1 MKWWYL
7 KIAVG
12 LLLIGQ
18 SVAAN
23 LGSIT
28 VIYRVNSIIPVLVIV
43 LSGLANLYHYYLI
56 RHRNNNIRRPDKLVT
71 DRGLFRFIRHPMY
84 LCDISMYLGFSI
96 FPVTM
101 LSVVLFVVAIPVI
114 VVLARYEDSDMKIRF
129 EDQFARWSGKT
140 GLLLPF

>member
-1 MKWWYL
+1 
-7 KIAVG
+7 
-12 LLLIGQ
+12 
-18 SVAAN
+18 
-23 LGSIT
+23 
-28 VIYRVNSIIPVLVIV
+28 
-43 LSGLANLYHYYLI
+43 
-56 RHRNNNIRRPDKLVT
+56 
-71 DRGLFRFIRHPMY
+71 MY

-101 LSVVLFVVAIPVI
+101 LSVVLFVVAVPVI